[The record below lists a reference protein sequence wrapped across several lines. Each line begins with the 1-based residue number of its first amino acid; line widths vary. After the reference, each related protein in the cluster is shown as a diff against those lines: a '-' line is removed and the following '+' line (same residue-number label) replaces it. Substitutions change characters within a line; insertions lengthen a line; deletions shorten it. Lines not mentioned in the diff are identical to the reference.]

1 LVVQNDIMIPG
12 QRQARRGGNK
22 ISERIINH
30 FKAATIG
37 GEKKAEED

>member
-1 LVVQNDIMIPG
+1 MIIPG

-22 ISERIINH
+22 TSERIRNH
-30 FKAATIG
+30 FRAATIG